1 MSRKPRDVRPGE
13 RELWNRFV
21 EKATRQH
28 PERPTIASPEM
39 PANLKKVA
47 VPDVE
52 NPRIPQFKLGQK
64 ARQKPPRHDLL
75 PSLPSRLAAAPLQ
88 MDHKA
93 FGKMKRGK
101 LVPEARV
108 DLHGMTLAQAHPVL
122 VDFIQSSYARQ
133 LRLVLVITGKGKQA
147 VDDGPMPSRRG
158 VLKHQLPQWLSMA
171 PISPMILQVSESH
184 GRHGGSGAFYVYL
197 RRQR

>member
-13 RELWNRFV
+13 RELWVRFV

-28 PERPTIASPEM
+28 PERPTIAAPE
-39 PANLKKVA
+39 PLAKSKK
-47 VPDVE
+47 PTLPEVE
-52 NPRIPQFKLGQK
+52 NPRVPQFRLGQK
-64 ARQKPPRHDLL
+64 AKKSPPRHDLL
-75 PSLPSRLAAAPLQ
+75 PSLPARLAAAPLQ

-101 LVPEARV
+101 LVPEGRI

-147 VDDGPMPSRRG
+147 ADDGPMPSRRG

-171 PISPMILQVSESH
+171 PISPMILQVTESH
-184 GRHGGSGAFYVYL
+184 GRHGGSGAYYVYL
-197 RRQR
+197 RRHR